1 VWAATEMR
9 AIFGVLGLVL
19 VLGIVGWLTKT
30 QLASNRQAIPP
41 MVVPGAEPSS
51 APAGNVREQSQQIQQ
66 QIKQSVEAAMQ
77 QARPMP
83 DDK

>member
-1 VWAATEMR
+1 MR

-19 VLGIVGWLTKT
+19 VLGVVGWLAKT
-30 QLASNRQAIPP
+30 QLASNRQAIPSLA
-41 MVVPGAEPSS
+41 VPGAEPV
-51 APAGNVREQSQQIQQ
+51 APAATVREQSQQMQQ
-66 QIKQSVEAAMQ
+66 QVRQSVEAAMQ